1 MAVLLRMDNI
11 VKEHSSSIAFTE
23 ENILLTYMSSPY
35 LFCASLFSSPE
46 NINCL
51 GPKEGRTIL
60 YSSAVSSM
68 PRAGSPQKTD

>member
-35 LFCASLFSSPE
+35 LFCASLFYNPE

-51 GPKEGRTIL
+51 GSQR
-60 YSSAVSSM
+60 
-68 PRAGSPQKTD
+68 GSHYIIFLSCQQYAQSRLSPED